1 MTREPG
7 AAAAPAVPQAPGAA
21 QDPAAAQDQAP
32 AQDQAT
38 TRNPASARDP
48 ATAQDPAPLLRV
60 EGLACHFGGVHAVQ
74 DATFAVRRGTITGL
88 IGPNGAGKSTVINLI
103 SGRTRPLRGSV
114 LFDGVQIAGQRP
126 HEVAR
131 HGIVRTFQQANVFGG
146 LTVLENL
153 LVGAGPW
160 PGERL
165 TAALGRKRA
174 WSGTERELAERA
186 WEVLGRFGLTG
197 IANSYAAALSGGQ
210 RRLVELMRALMAGP
224 KLLLLDEPMAGVSPP
239 LAVTIAQRLEEL
251 RDTGMTMLMVEHEL
265 RLVERLCDPVVVMA
279 QGTVLA
285 EGSMAELRTNPE
297 VINAYLGGGGG

>member
-1 MTREPG
+1 MTEEPR
-7 AAAAPAVPQAPGAA
+7 AAAAPAVAQPAGAA
-21 QDPAAAQDQAP
+21 QDT
-32 AQDQAT
+32 AT
-38 TRNPASARDP
+38 
-48 ATAQDPAPLLRV
+48 LLQV
-60 EGLACHFGGVHAVQ
+60 EGLACHFGGVHAVH
-74 DATFAVRRGTITGL
+74 DATFVVRRGTITGL

-103 SGRTRPLRGSV
+103 SGRIRPLRGSV
-114 LFDGVQIAGQRP
+114 LFDGAQIAGRRP

-153 LVGAGPW
+153 LVGADPW

-174 WSGTERELAERA
+174 WSGTERELVERA
-186 WEVLGRFGLTG
+186 WEVLGRFGLTD

-224 KLLLLDEPMAGVSPP
+224 RLLLLDEPMAGVSPL

-251 RDTGMTMLMVEHEL
+251 RDAGMTMLMVEHEL
-265 RLVERLCDPVVVMA
+265 RLVDRLCDPVVVMA

-285 EGSMAELRTNPE
+285 EGSMAELRSSPE
-297 VINAYLGGGGG
+297 VIDAYLGGGGG

>member
-1 MTREPG
+1 
-7 AAAAPAVPQAPGAA
+7 
-21 QDPAAAQDQAP
+21 
-32 AQDQAT
+32 
-38 TRNPASARDP
+38 
-48 ATAQDPAPLLRV
+48 V

-103 SGRTRPLRGSV
+103 SGRTRSLRGSV
-114 LFDGVQIAGQRP
+114 LFDGMQIAGQRP

-197 IANSYAAALSGGQ
+197 IANSHAAALSGGQ
-210 RRLVELMRALMAGP
+210 RRLVELMRALMARP

-285 EGSMAELRTNPE
+285 EGSMAELRSNPQ
-297 VINAYLGGGGG
+297 VIDAYLGGGGG

>member
-1 MTREPG
+1 MAGRAAVTREPG
-7 AAAAPAVPQAPGAA
+7 AAAAPAVPQAAGAA
-21 QDPAAAQDQAP
+21 QDPAAAHDP
-32 AQDQAT
+32 AT

-48 ATAQDPAPLLRV
+48 ATLLRV
-60 EGLACHFGGVHAVQ
+60 EGLACDFGGVHAVQ

-174 WSGTERELAERA
+174 WSGVERELAERA
-186 WEVLGRFGLTG
+186 WEVLGHFGLTD

>member
-1 MTREPG
+1 M
-7 AAAAPAVPQAPGAA
+7 APAVAPAAGPA
-21 QDPAAAQDQAP
+21 QDPAAAQGP
-32 AQDQAT
+32 G
-38 TRNPASARDP
+38 
-48 ATAQDPAPLLRV
+48 PLLRV
-60 EGLACHFGGVHAVQ
+60 EGLACQFGGVHAVQ
-74 DATFAVRRGTITGL
+74 DATFVVRRGTITGL

-103 SGRTRPLRGSV
+103 SGRTSPARGSIH
-114 LFDGVQIAGQRP
+114 FDGKQIAGQRP

-160 PGERL
+160 RGERL

-174 WSGTERELAERA
+174 WSGTERELAEHA
-186 WEVLGRFGLTG
+186 WEVLERFGLTD

-210 RRLVELMRALMAGP
+210 RRLVELMRALMARP

-279 QGTVLA
+279 QGRVLA
-285 EGSMAELRTNPE
+285 EGAMAELRANQE
-297 VINAYLGGGGG
+297 VVDAYLGGGGG